1 MMRFL
6 GVDPGGKRVGIAV
19 GDSRTGLANPVAVIQ
34 YQGARATALALASE
48 VERFDAN
55 AVVIGLPTGANG
67 EETPACRRSRALA
80 DALIEAGIRI
90 FFQPEYLTTHE
101 AVDRARRCGRPRGK
115 PVDDL
120 AALVLLEEYLA
131 NAPDGQRR

>member
-1 MMRFL
+1 MRFL

-19 GDSRTGLANPVAVIQ
+19 GDSRTGLANPVAVIP
-34 YQGARATALALASE
+34 YRGAHATALEVLGE
-48 VERFDAN
+48 VERFDAE
-55 AVVIGLPTGANG
+55 AVVVGLPTGANG

-80 DALIEAGIRI
+80 EALAEAGVKTI
-90 FFQPEYLTTHE
+90 FQPEFLTTRE
-101 AVDRARRCGRPRGK
+101 ARDRARRCGRPRGK

-131 NAPDGQRR
+131 NAVDDR